1 MYIAIRTDD
10 GRNIGKISFY
20 CSTLQVSRQAFY
32 DYLER
37 KGKPWKYQLLADAM
51 LKIHDED
58 EENADY
64 GRVRMYQALKY
75 RKEVGKLDGITIPCE
90 ATVRSVMEQINL
102 IHRPKRKPNG
112 ITKADREA
120 RKSDDLLKRDF
131 TADAPLKKC
140 FTDITEIKAKDGKLY
155 VSAILDCFNGEILA
169 LEMRDNM
176 KKELCIDTLKQL
188 KSKYGDISGAIFYSD
203 RGCQYTSY
211 AFKTVHHFWFMDSAL
226 KS

>member
-37 KGKPWKYQLLADAM
+37 KGKPWKYQSLADAM

-75 RKEVGKLDGITIPCE
+75 RKEVGNRWNP
-90 ATVRSVMEQINL
+90 
-102 IHRPKRKPNG
+102 
-112 ITKADREA
+112 
-120 RKSDDLLKRDF
+120 
-131 TADAPLKKC
+131 
-140 FTDITEIKAKDGKLY
+140 
-155 VSAILDCFNGEILA
+155 
-169 LEMRDNM
+169 
-176 KKELCIDTLKQL
+176 
-188 KSKYGDISGAIFYSD
+188 
-203 RGCQYTSY
+203 TSC
-211 AFKTVHHFWFMDSAL
+211 KTT
-226 KS
+226 